1 MTISQATENWWA
13 LVLFVILL
21 ILLFWTSG
29 DFCSG
34 HQSQDGPG
42 LLNIKDK
49 IPRVFIVFNCGDL
62 FSILKTAYI
71 YLLYHHHPTE
81 AYTLYSD
88 CCKNTKERPYNSR
101 PSMTS
106 SISCNLTCNGT
117 LRYNLIRK
125 WDVNQLKIC
134 NQTNLPCSPYLENEH
149 PNCSFSSFSPDH
161 SNLVNPFVRVLC
173 LQWIPQI
180 HLWIQHLLTQCW
192 QTDPFSHLLCQA
204 DIGFCTGFRNQ
215 TSHS

>member
-1 MTISQATENWWA
+1 MISFFLAFCKRKASGYADIYRNNDLPFSMTISQATENWWA

-34 HQSQDGPG
+34 YQNQDGPG

-62 FSILKTAYI
+62 FSILITAYI
-71 YLLYHHHPTE
+71 YLLYHHHRTE

-106 SISCNLTCNGT
+106 SISCNLACNGT
-117 LRYNLIRK
+117 LRYNLIHK
-125 WDVNQLKIC
+125 WDVNQPSGK
-134 NQTNLPCSPYLENEH
+134 
-149 PNCSFSSFSPDH
+149 
-161 SNLVNPFVRVLC
+161 
-173 LQWIPQI
+173 
-180 HLWIQHLLTQCW
+180 
-192 QTDPFSHLLCQA
+192 
-204 DIGFCTGFRNQ
+204 
-215 TSHS
+215 